1 MKKLKSELLFLK
13 ALFAVNLLSTMEYRF
28 NFILQIF
35 FMNINNFVY
44 IVFWLLFFDK
54 FQNLNGWTMSDM
66 YILFSVVTTGFGLAM
81 IFFGNA
87 PQLANMISMGKLD
100 SYLLLP
106 RNVFLHILCSRMS
119 VKAIGD
125 LTFGVLILIVG
136 GIQGFTSIL
145 LWMVSSCL
153 VAVILVAFYAL
164 LGSLAFWLGKAN
176 IVQEQASNALLT
188 FSMYPQT
195 IYDHVTKFLMF
206 TLIPAGFVGTL
217 PVELM
222 KDFNLTT
229 FSFLVGF
236 SILIT
241 CVSFTMFY
249 LGLRKYES
257 SNIFTF
263 RD

>member
-13 ALFAVNLLSTMEYRF
+13 ALVALNLSSNMEYRF
-28 NFILQIF
+28 NFILQII
-35 FMNINNFVY
+35 FMNINNFMY
-44 IVFWLLFFDK
+44 IIFWWLFFDK

-66 YILFSVVTTGFGLAM
+66 YILFSVVSTGFALAM

-87 PQLANMISMGKLD
+87 PRLANLISMGKLD

-119 VKAIGD
+119 LRAVGD
-125 LTFGVLILIVG
+125 LTFGILILIVG
-136 GIQGFTSIL
+136 GIHDFISIII
-145 LWMVSSCL
+145 WIVSSIF
-153 VAVILVAFYAL
+153 VAIIFVAFYAL
-164 LGSLAFWLGKAN
+164 WGSLAFWLGKAN
-176 IVQEQASNALLT
+176 IVQEQAGNALLT

-195 IYDHVTKFLMF
+195 IYDNVTKFLMF
-206 TLIPAGFVGTL
+206 SLIPAGFVGTL

-222 KDFNLTT
+222 KNFNPST
-229 FSFLVGF
+229 FLLLAGF
-236 SILIT
+236 SILIA
-241 CVSFTMFY
+241 CLSISMFY
-249 LGLRKYES
+249 IGLRKYES

>member
-13 ALFAVNLLSTMEYRF
+13 ELFVLNLSSNMEYRF
-28 NFILQIF
+28 NFILQII
-35 FMNINNFVY
+35 FMNINNFMY
-44 IVFWLLFFDK
+44 IIFWLLFFDK
-54 FQNLNGWTMSDM
+54 FENLNGWTMSDM
-66 YILFSVVTTGFGLAM
+66 YILFSVVSTGFALAM

-87 PQLANMISMGKLD
+87 PRLANLISMGKLD

-119 VKAIGD
+119 LRAVGD
-125 LTFGVLILIVG
+125 LTFGILILIVG
-136 GIQGFTSIL
+136 GIHDFTSIII
-145 LWMVSSCL
+145 WMICSIL
-153 VAVILVAFYAL
+153 VAVIFVAFYAL

-176 IVQEQASNALLT
+176 VIQEQAGNALMT

-195 IYDHVTKFLMF
+195 IYDNLTKFLMF

-217 PVELM
+217 PVALM
-222 KDFNLTT
+222 KNFNLTN
-229 FSFLVGF
+229 FSYLVGF

-241 CVSFTMFY
+241 CISIAMFH
-249 LGLRKYES
+249 LGLKKYES

>member
-1 MKKLKSELLFLK
+1 
-13 ALFAVNLLSTMEYRF
+13 
-28 NFILQIF
+28 
-35 FMNINNFVY
+35 
-44 IVFWLLFFDK
+44 
-54 FQNLNGWTMSDM
+54 MSDM

-81 IFFGNA
+81 IFFGNVS
-87 PQLANMISMGKLD
+87 QLANMISMGKLD

-195 IYDHVTKFLMF
+195 IYDNVTKFLMF

-241 CVSFTMFY
+241 YVSFTMFY

>member
-1 MKKLKSELLFLK
+1 MKKLKRELFFLK
-13 ALFAVNLLSTMEYRF
+13 ALFAVNLSSTMEYRF
-28 NFILQIF
+28 NFILQMF
-35 FMNINNFVY
+35 FMNVNNFVY
-44 IVFWLLFFDK
+44 ILFWLLFFDK

-87 PQLANMISMGKLD
+87 PQLATMISMGKLD

-125 LTFGVLILIVG
+125 LTFGILILIVG
-136 GIQGFTSIL
+136 GIHDFTSIV
-145 LWMVSSCL
+145 LWMISSCL
-153 VAVILVAFYAL
+153 IAVIFVTLYTL

-176 IVQEQASNALLT
+176 IIQEQASNALLT
-188 FSMYPQT
+188 FSMYPQR
-195 IYDHVTKFLMF
+195 IYDNVTKFLMF

-217 PVELM
+217 PVDLM
-222 KDFNLTT
+222 KKFNLTNI
-229 FSFLVGF
+229 SFLLGF

-241 CVSFTMFY
+241 CVSIIMFY